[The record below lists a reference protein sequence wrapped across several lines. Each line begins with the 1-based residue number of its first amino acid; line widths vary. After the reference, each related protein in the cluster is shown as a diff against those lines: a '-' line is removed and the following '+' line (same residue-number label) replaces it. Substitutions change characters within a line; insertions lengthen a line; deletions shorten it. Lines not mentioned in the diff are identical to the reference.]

1 MSHKKIRIPWFVSN
15 YYI

>member
-1 MSHKKIRIPWFVSN
+1 MSHKKIRISWFISN